1 MATKRSTKKV
11 KSKPKTKSKHK
22 PKTKPTKK
30 PFVRKPYDLSV
41 AELGN
46 KTDKFAT
53 NFYKG
58 LEAILEMDGLAV
70 SDAKFTAFTLN
81 ALLYGD
87 SIYTPTTSP
96 YWHEYWKM
104 LEIHP
109 MARDEI
115 KIKSNE
121 EVFEEPFVFIHKSH
135 LLSAHRELVSGGAV
149 GKFKKEL
156 EKMETSM
163 EDCTYE

>member
-1 MATKRSTKKV
+1 MATKKKV
-11 KSKPKTKSKHK
+11 KSKTK
-22 PKTKPTKK
+22 PKKK
-30 PFVRKPYDLSV
+30 PFVRKPNELSV
-41 AELGN
+41 KELDK
-46 KTDKFAT
+46 KTDKFVS
-53 NFYKG
+53 NFRSG

-70 SDAKFTAFTLN
+70 GDAKFTAFALN

-87 SIYTPTTSP
+87 VIYTPTTSP

-109 MARDEI
+109 VARDEV
-115 KIKSNE
+115 KIASSE
-121 EVFEEPFVFIHKSH
+121 ELFDEPFMFIHKSH

-156 EKMETSM
+156 QKLDNNWRDS
-163 EDCTYE
+163 TYE

>member
-30 PFVRKPYDLSV
+30 PFVRKPYELSV
-41 AELGN
+41 KELDK
-46 KTDKFAT
+46 KTEKFVT
-53 NFYKG
+53 NFHNG
-58 LEAILEMDGLAV
+58 LKAILEMDGLTVEGTPFVTFA
-70 SDAKFTAFTLN
+70 LN

-109 MARDEI
+109 VARDEI
-115 KIKSNE
+115 KTKSNE
-121 EVFEEPFVFIHKSH
+121 EVFDEPFMFIHKSH
-135 LLSAHRELVSGGAV
+135 LLSAHRDLVSGGAV

-156 EKMETSM
+156 QKMETSL
-163 EDCTYE
+163 ENCTYE

>member
-1 MATKRSTKKV
+1 MATKKKV
-11 KSKPKTKSKHK
+11 KSKPK
-22 PKTKPTKK
+22 KK
-30 PFVRKPYDLSV
+30 PFVRKPNELSV
-41 AELGN
+41 KELDK
-46 KTDKFAT
+46 KTDKFVS
-53 NFYKG
+53 NFRNG
-58 LEAILEMDGLAV
+58 LEAILEMDGLTVEGTPFVTFA
-70 SDAKFTAFTLN
+70 LN

-109 MARDEI
+109 VARDEV
-115 KIKSNE
+115 KILSNE
-121 EVFEEPFVFIHKSH
+121 ELFDEPFMFIHKSH

-156 EKMETSM
+156 EKMDNNLEG
-163 EDCTYE
+163 CTYE